1 MSSLPKL
8 VLASGN
14 RHKIMELKE
23 LLQGIPF
30 DLVGLDVFQNVI
42 PAEENGKTFVENAII
57 KARAVMEQ
65 TGYWAFA
72 DDSGLV
78 IDALGGNPGIYS
90 ARYADTDSACIDRV
104 LLEMEQ
110 VPDDQRTARFVC
122 CIAIVSPAGECWVDE
137 GKAEGFILRER
148 HGLAGFGYDPIFYYP
163 ELKQTFAEL
172 SPDIKNSV
180 SHRARAVESAKQR
193 LFDLGHKSI

>member
-8 VLASGN
+8 VLASSN
-14 RHKIMELKE
+14 QHKIMELKE

-30 DLVGLDVFQNVI
+30 DLVGLDVFPNVI

-57 KARAVMEQ
+57 KARSVMEQ

-110 VPDDQRTARFVC
+110 VPEDQRTARFVC

-163 ELKQTFAEL
+163 ELKQTFAEV

-180 SHRARAVESAKQR
+180 SHRARAVELAKQR